1 MPARR
6 KPTSTRQKKA
16 EQKLRRAIKRGDAS
30 PLTSKPVS
38 RPGRSHSTTEAAKNR
53 SAQIDSVRRLQS
65 AFINMPPNFLEKTKL
80 IASTVSLV
88 RPIANAKVLYNG
100 SIVPQ
105 DLPRLTCPRRP
116 KWRFDMSKKQVEN
129 NEEGLF
135 KQWLQQTDDNFRAW
149 QESEQS
155 ESPSY
160 FERNL
165 EVWRQL
171 YVLCISHWHEFS
183 FGSPVA

>member
-16 EQKLRRAIKRGDAS
+16 EQKLRRAIKRGDA
-30 PLTSKPVS
+30 PRPESKSVS
-38 RPGRSHSTTEAAKNR
+38 RPGPSRSAAEATKDR

-65 AFINMPPNFLEKTKL
+65 AFIKMPPNFLEETKL
-80 IASTVSLV
+80 IASTVPFV
-88 RPIANAKVLYNG
+88 RPIPAAKVLYNA
-100 SIVPQ
+100 SLMTQ

-116 KWRFDMSKKQVEN
+116 KWRFDMSKKEVEH

-135 KQWLQQTDDNFRAW
+135 KKWLQQTDDNFRVW

-155 ESPSY
+155 KSPSY

-171 YVLCISHWHEFS
+171 YVPYLTGMGCLDS
-183 FGSPVA
+183 FCPVE